1 MTPLTSQVYEAAM
14 ALPEDERA
22 ELASRLLESLSG
34 EGSPSRLHPA
44 WAEELRRRLAQ
55 VDSGEVTPLPW
66 AEVKRLA
73 WKAID
78 GDETHGNG

>member
-1 MTPLTSQVYEAAM
+1 MPLLTSQVYEAAM

-22 ELASRLLESLSG
+22 ELASRLLESLSPDT
-34 EGSPSRLHPA
+34 PSRLHPA

-55 VDSGEVTPLPW
+55 VDSGEVTPVSW

-73 WKAID
+73 WEAID
-78 GDETHGNG
+78 GDETPSRG